1 MKDNKKAKGPAIA
14 PGSSEARK
22 LAAAILEVMGGMRL
36 PADAA
41 KALNISLPRYYQ
53 LEVRALSGLLSA
65 CEPRQKG
72 RVRSV
77 ENELDTLRK
86 ELDRSQRETARYS
99 ALARIAQRTVGL
111 SAPQPVKREPGK
123 RRTKKPSVRALRAVN
138 MLKSV
143 PSGEAEAVLAGEQPA
158 KG

>member
-1 MKDNKKAKGPAIA
+1 MKDSKKAKGPAIA

-22 LAAAILEVMGGMRL
+22 LAAAILEVLGGMRL

-41 KALNISLPRYYQ
+41 KALNVSLPRYYQ

-111 SAPQPVKREPGK
+111 AAPQPIKREPGK

-138 MLKSV
+138 VLKSV
-143 PSGEAEAVLAGEQPA
+143 SSGETSAGSAGEQPA
-158 KG
+158 

>member
-22 LAAAILEVMGGMRL
+22 LAAAILEVLGGIRL

-41 KALNISLPRYYQ
+41 KALNVSLPRYYQ

-111 SAPQPVKREPGK
+111 SAPQALKREPGK

-138 MLKSV
+138 VLKSV
-143 PSGEAEAVLAGEQPA
+143 SSGETEAVLAGEQPA

>member
-1 MKDNKKAKGPAIA
+1 MKDSKKAKGPAIA
-14 PGSSEARK
+14 SGSSEARK
-22 LAAAILEVMGGMRL
+22 LAAAILEVLGGIRL

-41 KALNISLPRYYQ
+41 KALNVSLPRYYQ
-53 LEVRALSGLLSA
+53 LEVRALSGLLAA
-65 CEPRQKG
+65 CEPRPKG

-77 ENELDTLRK
+77 DSELEATRK
-86 ELDRSQRETARYS
+86 ELDRANREAARYS
-99 ALARIAQRTVGL
+99 ALARIAQRTVEL
-111 SAPQPVKREPGK
+111 PAPQALKREPGK

-158 KG
+158 KE

>member
-1 MKDNKKAKGPAIA
+1 MKDSKKAKGPAIA

-22 LAAAILEVMGGMRL
+22 LAAAILEVLGGMRL

-41 KALNISLPRYYQ
+41 KALNVSLPRYYQ

-138 MLKSV
+138 VLKSV
-143 PSGEAEAVLAGEQPA
+143 PTGETSAGSAGEQPA
-158 KG
+158 

>member
-1 MKDNKKAKGPAIA
+1 MKDSKKAKGAA
-14 PGSSEARK
+14 LAHGSGEARK
-22 LAAAILEVMGGMRL
+22 LAAAILEVLGGIRL

-53 LEVRALSGLLSA
+53 LEARALSGLLSA
-65 CEPRQKG
+65 CEPRPRG

-77 ENELDTLRK
+77 DSELEATRK
-86 ELDRSQRETARYS
+86 ELDRANREAARYS

-123 RRTKKPSVRALRAVN
+123 RRTKKPSVRALRAVSV
-138 MLKSV
+138 LKSV
-143 PSGEAEAVLAGEQPA
+143 PSGETEAVRAGEHPA
-158 KG
+158 EG